1 MSRKIFRPP
10 HTPPTVM
17 PGAGP
22 ASTPF
27 LLAGSKSSR
36 ETPRGAPLSHHRAYG
51 SRTTAV
57 PDQVE
62 RGVMAGHRSQS
73 QRLEPRDGHRLF
85 DLRGISQAPPPFAG
99 RSQLDGA
106 DPRHT
111 MTHQKV
117 DHGADALAALQPHA
131 SQLATEP
138 SVEVAQRALALGVA
152 IVRHPTRDEAVHL
165 LDHPFQ

>member
-1 MSRKIFRPP
+1 MTCWWCPI
-10 HTPPTVM
+10 VM
-17 PGAGP
+17 PWLGHGIHVFAVDRG
-22 ASTPF
+22 
-27 LLAGSKSSR
+27 KSSR

-73 QRLEPRDGHRLF
+73 QRLKPRDGHRLF
-85 DLRGISQAPPPFAG
+85 DLRGISQAPPSFAV

-131 SQLATEP
+131 SQLA
-138 SVEVAQRALALGVA
+138 
-152 IVRHPTRDEAVHL
+152 
-165 LDHPFQ
+165 